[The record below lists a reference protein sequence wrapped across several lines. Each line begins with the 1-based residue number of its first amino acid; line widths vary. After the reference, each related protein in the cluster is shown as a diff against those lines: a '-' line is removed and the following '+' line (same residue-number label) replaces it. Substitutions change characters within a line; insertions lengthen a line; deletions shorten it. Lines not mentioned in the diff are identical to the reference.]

1 MSRVALPVAFTQC
14 MGLETVSTAQAAELL
29 DVSEAT
35 IRDQIA
41 RDDLPGVTMESGA
54 WRIPVGSLRVARSSL
69 PLSSP
74 SDVELPPYIQRLIE
88 RLDAFETGMIPC
100 ADAARIAGVG
110 IKAMRNG
117 LRSGRIPGGRLV
129 GGSWLVTVAQFGEW
143 LGIGSVA

>member
-1 MSRVALPVAFTQC
+1 